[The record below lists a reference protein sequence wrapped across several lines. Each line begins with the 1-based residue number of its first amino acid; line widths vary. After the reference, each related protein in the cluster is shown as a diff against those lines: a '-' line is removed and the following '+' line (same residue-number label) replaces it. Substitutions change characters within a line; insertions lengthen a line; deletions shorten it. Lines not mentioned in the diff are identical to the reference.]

1 MSARSSG
8 STPACAALAARQVMT
23 NEPRRLRSLLFTRLP
38 CLPGLITAAT
48 ATGTAGGAARTFA
61 RLEHVIE
68 EVLGDGRARE
78 GHDGVGEVLAIVRSH
93 PRFDGAAAR
102 HEQGRTDHKQ
112 TADGHGLRSYSFNI
126 DRICVR

>member
-38 CLPGLITAAT
+38 CLPGLVTAAT

-61 RLEHVIE
+61 RFEHVIE
-68 EVLGDGRARE
+68 EVLRDRRARE
-78 GHDGVGEVLAIVRSH
+78 GHDGVGQVLAIVRCH
-93 PRFDGAAAR
+93 PRFDGTAAR
-102 HEQGRTDHKQ
+102 DQQGGRDH
-112 TADGHGLRSYSFNI
+112 
-126 DRICVR
+126 